1 MGETL
6 QMFMSLPDRQGFR
19 KSHANNMLPKI
30 QTNLIVVISRIA
42 MIVSGQSAQG
52 RYVQLLEV
60 PDGLLLNMDY

>member
-1 MGETL
+1 
-6 QMFMSLPDRQGFR
+6 MFMSLPDRQGFR
-19 KSHANNMLPKI
+19 KSHANNKLLQKI
-30 QTNLIVVISRIA
+30 QTNLIVVISKIA

>member
-1 MGETL
+1 
-6 QMFMSLPDRQGFR
+6 MFMSLPDRQGFR
-19 KSHANNMLPKI
+19 KSHANNMLQKI